1 MSANESSMLVLG
13 AGPMAA
19 EYVKVL
25 RALAIAPIVV
35 GRGARSAAKFTKET
49 GVAAAE
55 GGLEAYVDRNPGE
68 LPRMAIVA
76 TGEKW
81 IGSAAMALMKH
92 GVRRLLV
99 EKPGGIDVDDI
110 RAVDRCARDCGA
122 RVYVGYNRRF
132 YASVEAAKR
141 IIAEDGGVTSFHFE
155 FTEWGHVI
163 SALEKE
169 EGVKEQWFLANSTHV
184 IDLAFHLGG
193 RPARMSAFAGGTLP
207 WHPAASVFAGAGLSD
222 GGALYSYH
230 ANWQAPGRWS
240 VEVLTRKRRLVFRP
254 MERLQVQLIGSVAIE
269 YVEIDDALDKE
280 FKPGLHRQVSAFL
293 ADDASIL
300 PTISDQV
307 SMLPWYLAMR
317 EGKAGIGS

>member
-1 MSANESSMLVLG
+1 MSARESSILVMG

-25 RALAIAPIVV
+25 RALDITPIVV
-35 GRGARSAAKFTKET
+35 GRGAQSAAKFTAET
-49 GVAAAE
+49 GIPVSV
-55 GGLEAYVDRNPGE
+55 GGLEAFVKKNPGA
-68 LPRMAIVA
+68 LPERAIVA

-81 IGSAAMALMKH
+81 IGSAALALMKQ

-110 RAVDRCARDCGA
+110 RAVERAARDCGA

-132 YASVEAAKR
+132 YASVEAAKG

-163 SALEKE
+163 SALQKE

-193 RPARMSAFAGGTLP
+193 HPARMAAFAGGTLP
-207 WHPAASVFAGAGLSD
+207 WHPAASVFAGAGLSE
-222 GGALYSYH
+222 GGALFSYH

-240 VEVLTRKRRLVFRP
+240 LEVLTRKHRLVFRP
-254 MERLQVQLIGSVAIE
+254 MERLQVQLIGSVAVEFI
-269 YVEIDDALDKE
+269 EIDDALDKE
-280 FKPGLHRQVSAFL
+280 FKPGLHRQVRAFL
-293 ADDASIL
+293 ADDTTIL
-300 PTISDQV
+300 PTITDQV

-317 EGKAGIGS
+317 EGKAGDAS

>member
-25 RALAIAPIVV
+25 RALALTPIVV
-35 GRGARSAAKFTKET
+35 GRGARSAAKFTEDT
-49 GVAAAE
+49 GVAVTA
-55 GGLEAYVDRNPGE
+55 GGLDAYVDRHPGA
-68 LPRMAIVA
+68 LPARAIVA

-81 IGSAAMALMKH
+81 IGSEAMALMRH

-110 RAVDRCARDCGA
+110 RAVDRSARQCGA

-132 YASVEAAKR
+132 YASVEAARR
-141 IIAEDGGVTSFHFE
+141 IIQEDGGVTSFHFE

-193 RPARMSAFAGGTLP
+193 RPAQMAAFAGGSLP
-207 WHPAASVFAGAGLSD
+207 WHPAASVFAGAGLSES
-222 GGALYSYH
+222 GALFSYH

-240 VEVLTRKRRLVFRP
+240 LEVLTRKHRLVFRP

-269 YVEIDDALDKE
+269 FVEIDDALDKE
-280 FKPGLHRQVSAFL
+280 FKPGLHRQVRAFL
-293 ADDASIL
+293 ADDASLL

-307 SMLPWYLAMR
+307 AMLPWYLAMR
-317 EGKAGIGS
+317 EGRTGGGS